1 MIGLLGSGSWA
12 TAIIKILLEDDEHV
26 VNWWV
31 REPEIREG
39 LMSEH
44 HNPFYLSEAL
54 IDTSRI
60 RLSDNVR
67 ETLELS
73 DDIFIVI
80 PSAFVFSAL
89 NGIPADIM
97 RKKRFHCATK
107 GLIPETNQ
115 ILTEYL
121 HTCHGVPYSQMTVVS
136 GPSHAEE
143 AARQQLTYLTVASDN
158 EALASEVRQML
169 SCYYVKTVYSPD
181 IQGIEYSTVMKNIY
195 AIGAGISHGLGYG
208 DNPIAVLISNAVQE
222 SYHFIQHYTPLDVH
236 TVPQFALLGDLLV
249 TCYSQFSRNRTF
261 GQMVG
266 RGYSVKAAQ
275 QEMNMVAE
283 GFYAIKGVE
292 KMRKEIGMDMPIEQT
307 IYQIL
312 YEHKPARRV
321 MKSLMGNL
329 K

>member
-12 TAIIKILLEDDEHV
+12 TAIIKILLEDEEHT

-31 REPEIREG
+31 REPEVREG
-39 LMSEH
+39 LLAEH
-44 HNPFYLSEAL
+44 HNIFYLREAL
-54 IDTSRI
+54 IDTNRI
-60 RLSDNVR
+60 RLGEEVR
-67 ETLELS
+67 ETVEQS

-80 PSAFVFSAL
+80 PSAFVYNAL
-89 NGIPADIM
+89 KDIPAEVM
-97 RKKRFHCATK
+97 QAKRFHCATK

-158 EALASEVRQML
+158 ERLANEVRQML
-169 SCYYVKTVYSPD
+169 NCYYVKTVYSPD
-181 IQGIEYSTVMKNIY
+181 IRALQYSTVMKNIY
-195 AIGAGISHGLGYG
+195 AIGVGMCHGLGYG
-208 DNPIAVLISNAVQE
+208 DNPIAVLIADAVLE
-222 SYHFIQHYTPLDVH
+222 GYEFLQHYASLDAH
-236 TVPQFALLGDLLV
+236 MIAQFAFLGDLLV

-266 RGYSVKAAQ
+266 RGYSVKTAQ

-283 GFYAIKGVE
+283 GYYAIKGVE
-292 KMRKEIGMDMPIEQT
+292 KMRRELCVEMPIEQA
-307 IYQIL
+307 IYQVL
-312 YEHKPARRV
+312 YEHKPARKT
-321 MKSLMGNL
+321 MKLLMGNL